1 MKVKSVSH
9 TIKLTHK
16 YELFL
21 WVFLIF
27 LLLLIFLQTNVTYPS
42 TNTAILNIHWG
53 MNPKQIENAVN
64 TELEEGPNSTDRI
77 KIFNNR
83 LRIVGRARLAEV
95 KYYFYKNQLY
105 KLEIKKD
112 LAMYKKPIIN
122 QLIIQKGLDQEF
134 NNIVQTLHNGSKYET
149 IKDNQKIVFYLNSN
163 DLNSSDTIFLDMEHL
178 PIANQI
184 N

>member
-1 MKVKSVSH
+1 MKTSY
-9 TIKLTHK
+9 IIIL
-16 YELFL
+16 LFS
-21 WVFLIF
+21 I
-27 LLLLIFLQTNVTYPS
+27 LLFQTNSSYPS

-53 MNPKQIENAVN
+53 MNPEQVENAVN
-64 TELEEGPNSTDRI
+64 TELEADPNSTDRI

-122 QLIIQKGLDQEF
+122 KLIKQKGLDQEF
-134 NNIVQTLHNGSKYET
+134 NNIIQTLHNGSKYET

-163 DLNSSDTIFLDMEHL
+163 DLNSSDTIFLDMEYL

>member
-1 MKVKSVSH
+1 MKTSY
-9 TIKLTHK
+9 IIIL
-16 YELFL
+16 LFS
-21 WVFLIF
+21 I
-27 LLLLIFLQTNVTYPS
+27 LLFQTNFSYSS

-53 MNPKQIENAVN
+53 MNPEQVENAVN

-77 KIFNNR
+77 KFFNNR

-122 QLIIQKGLDQEF
+122 QLIKQKGLDQEF
-134 NNIVQTLHNGSKYET
+134 NNIIQTLHNGSKYET
-149 IKDNQKIVFYLNSN
+149 IKDNQKIAFYLNSN
-163 DLNSSDTIFLDMEHL
+163 DLNSSDTVFLDIEYL

-184 N
+184 E